1 MYIQTTD
8 GNNLFMPLY
17 HISCLCH
24 RQCQR
29 SCLQFTRLCVDQS
42 LRMNMFLSLW
52 FSVSVSLTRPLSLF
66 PSLALSLPRMI
77 SRFLSLALSFSFT
90 PILILACDWMIS
102 SRVHAC
108 YDVTKVSGRRR
119 REIMRDRDRASKEKK
134 EKEKKEKVLLCESIG
149 HRLLRGRC
157 PKSKREV
164 VNLLSPS
171 WEIVFGFLLEL

>member
-1 MYIQTTD
+1 MTTTMMTMTMMTSMITMTMTYMMITQWQRQWQTTD

-29 SCLQFTRLCVDQS
+29 SCLQFMRLWVDQS
-42 LRMNMFLSLW
+42 LRKNMFLSLW
-52 FSVSVSLTRPLSLF
+52 FSVSVLLTRPLSLF

-108 YDVTKVSGRRR
+108 HDVTKVSGRRR
-119 REIMRDRDRASKEKK
+119 RRRRRRRRKL
-134 EKEKKEKVLLCESIG
+134 V
-149 HRLLRGRC
+149 
-157 PKSKREV
+157 
-164 VNLLSPS
+164 
-171 WEIVFGFLLEL
+171 